1 MGRHMWA
8 GGISNPLT
16 VIEQLTYLMFI
27 KSLDDRETENEAE
40 ELVLGV
46 KLPRILKGFY
56 GTSLERKRIMKK
68 RSVIQLLE
76 NLLEKLQDLR
86 RRQQM
91 WHSVSF

>member
-1 MGRHMWA
+1 MWA

>member
-1 MGRHMWA
+1 MITSEIKSKIDKIWGDMWA

-46 KLPRILKGFY
+46 KLPRILKEFY
-56 GTSLERKRIMKK
+56 GMSLGRKRIMKK
-68 RSVIQLLE
+68 RSMIRLLE
-76 NLLEKLQDLR
+76 SLLER
-86 RRQQM
+86 
-91 WHSVSF
+91 

>member
-1 MGRHMWA
+1 
-8 GGISNPLT
+8 
-16 VIEQLTYLMFI
+16 MFI